1 MIRLLRHYQSMD
13 LLHNVSPLITVCFP
27 SILTCWALLGFK
39 RFTFHMSVD
48 CFVYDIQLQLV
59 ICESDTKFC
68 VNKTRNFGCCRH
80 PVSIYSNLCVY
91 PDESYAYTSLLQ
103 QFTLL
108 RITHIYPFI
117 RIAIRI
123 YIVATLYIRYSL
135 YINLYYPIMLILI

>member
-1 MIRLLRHYQSMD
+1 MFSFNID
-13 LLHNVSPLITVCFP
+13 LLGIARFKEIYFSYVGRLFLYKIYTFCWLYLTMWVKHK
-27 SILTCWALLGFK
+27 ILRKQNTQFWMLSAS
-39 RFTFHMSVD
+39 RQ
-48 CFVYDIQLQLV
+48 Y
-59 ICESDTKFC
+59 
-68 VNKTRNFGCCRH
+68 
-80 PVSIYSNLCVY
+80 IYSNLCVH
-91 PDESYAYTSLLQ
+91 PDELYAYTSLLY